1 MTTAMLIDQLGRLLL
16 GSLFVYSGFFH
27 FSALEPVSQMM
38 RERGVP
44 QPRTLLILGS
54 VYEIVLGALLIVGY
68 FRAPAALGLALFTL
82 TASVM
87 MVDFWNKSDAE
98 RVAMRNAFL
107 ANIAIIGGLLITAAS
122 DL

>member
-1 MTTAMLIDQLGRLLL
+1 MTMALLIDQLGRLLL
-16 GSLFVYSGFFH
+16 GGLFVYSGIFH

-44 QPRTLLILGS
+44 QARALLILGS
-54 VYEIVLGALLIVGY
+54 VYEITLGALLIVGY

-82 TASVM
+82 AASVM
-87 MVDFWNKSDAE
+87 MVDFWNRSGAE
-98 RVAMRNAFL
+98 RASMRNGFL
-107 ANIAIIGGLLITAAS
+107 VNIAIIGGLLVTAAG

>member
-1 MTTAMLIDQLGRLLL
+1 MTIAMLIDQLGRLLL
-16 GSLFVYSGFFH
+16 GGLFVYSGIFH

-44 QPRTLLILGS
+44 QPRALLILGS
-54 VYEIVLGALLIVGY
+54 VYEIALGVLLIIGF

-82 TASVM
+82 AASVM
-87 MVDFWNKSDAE
+87 MVDFWNRSGPE
-98 RVAMRNAFL
+98 RIAMRNAFL
-107 ANIAIIGGLLITAAS
+107 ANIAIIGGLLVTAAS